1 MEQHQGRRLSPARL
15 TLAGLIGL
23 FGIAVFVIT
32 VRQGRADSA
41 LLFVALPVLLAEG
54 LLFVRAE
61 SGHGRLSVVVTV
73 LLLVAAVALHE
84 GAICVILAAPLVYAV
99 AHGTL
104 GLAHLIGGWLDR
116 DRAGRRGYALLPVPL
131 LLLAGLEGV
140 TPQWRI
146 DPDQSVSVARVIAA
160 PAAEVEA
167 RIAAGPR
174 PAEVHSLALRALGVP
189 MPEHITGP
197 GLEPGDTWT
206 FGYHGSSHGPGGEL
220 VARVSA
226 HEPGRLAFDIVH
238 NDSITARWMRLRSA
252 ELSWHPVHPA
262 DTEVRIVLRYQ
273 RGLDP
278 SWYFGP
284 LQDGLAHEGAGHLL
298 DMLSLS

>member
-1 MEQHQGRRLSPARL
+1 VEQHQDRRLSRPKL
-15 TLAGLIGL
+15 ILAALIGL
-23 FGIAVFVIT
+23 FGTAVFVLT

-41 LLFVALPVLLAEG
+41 LLFVALPALLAMG

-61 SGHGRLSVVVTV
+61 TGHGRLFVAVTV

-104 GLAHLIGGWLDR
+104 GLVQLVNGWLER
-116 DRAGRRGYALLPVPL
+116 GQGSRRGYALLPVPL
-131 LLLAGLEGV
+131 LLLPGLEGV

-146 DPDQSVSVARVIAA
+146 DPSQSVSVTRVIAA
-160 PAAEVEA
+160 SAAEVEA
-167 RIAAGPR
+167 RIAAGPH
-174 PAEVHSLALRALGVP
+174 PAEVRSLALRALGVP
-189 MPEHITGP
+189 MPEHITGQ
-197 GLEPGDTWT
+197 GLHTGDTWT
-206 FGYHGSSHGPGGEL
+206 FAYHGSSHGPGGEL

-226 HEPGRLAFDIVH
+226 HGPGRLAFDIVH
-238 NDSITARWMRLRSA
+238 NDSITARWMRFRSA
-252 ELSWHPVHPA
+252 ELSWRPVHA
-262 DTEVRIVLRYQ
+262 SDTEVRVVLSYR

-284 LQDGLAHEGAGHLL
+284 LQDGLVHEGAGHLL
-298 DMLSLS
+298 DMLGLS